1 MSAVQSIVFCSVLW
15 LFFLLVLRILL
26 KSEMYHIRKNHRILI
41 QPVRIVYEMLAAN
54 DILATVNCKSSS
66 YWFDTWLWCGVFV
79 MIVSLV
85 LTTLYSLYYAALL
98 FIAFTASTEE
108 STGALEGHS
117 ISALIP
123 GVNYPPEELPILTFC
138 MLMMFICHEMGHASA
153 AYHFG
158 VEVTSF
164 GVFLTFIFPGAF
176 ITIDNSHKTLSSWT
190 QVKLYSAGIMNNY
203 LLAGIF
209 MIIYLLM
216 QSTDLL
222 TTFWFYDKFVF
233 ILWLNIQLNLSLAL
247 LNSLPV
253 LGLDGGKVL
262 KTLMQ
267 TYTSRKDME
276 SNGANTITNTS
287 LALKFV
293 DTEKLNTYN
302 RWTLYVCTG
311 FYALLFIAVALQKLN
326 GTEFTTSSTSS

>member
-1 MSAVQSIVFCSVLW
+1 
-15 LFFLLVLRILL
+15 
-26 KSEMYHIRKNHRILI
+26 
-41 QPVRIVYEMLAAN
+41 
-54 DILATVNCKSSS
+54 
-66 YWFDTWLWCGVFV
+66 
-79 MIVSLV
+79 
-85 LTTLYSLYYAALL
+85 
-98 FIAFTASTEE
+98 
-108 STGALEGHS
+108 
-117 ISALIP
+117 
-123 GVNYPPEELPILTFC
+123 
-138 MLMMFICHEMGHASA
+138 MGHASA

-293 DTEKLNTYN
+293 DTERLNTYN